1 MLPQPELLTV
11 ERIPALG
18 GMDLVR
24 ARFQAYSSPFHMH
37 PELEVGVVESGQRMV
52 RCRGIQHRATVG
64 SILVFAPGEVHAGA
78 PLDGVGSSYRSFLI
92 PPDVFPVPA
101 LRSPIIQDPELARQ
115 LVAIHEALEEG
126 KRGDDLSGEL
136 QAAITTL
143 VARHG
148 AIGARDDGGGGH
160 HRSVAAV
167 RAYLETH
174 LAERVR
180 LDFLASIAG
189 LSVFH
194 LIRVFRAATG
204 LTPYA
209 YLEQLRV
216 HRAAVLLREGVP
228 IPVVA
233 WRTGFSDQSHL
244 TRMFKRLTGVPPGRY
259 QQSALRAA
267 S

>member
-1 MLPQPELLTV
+1 MTPRPDLLTV
-11 ERIPALG
+11 DRIPTLG
-18 GMDLVR
+18 GVDLVR
-24 ARFQAYSSPFHMH
+24 ARFQAYCSPFHMH

-52 RCRGIQHRATVG
+52 RCRGTQYQATVG

-78 PLDGVGSSYRSFLI
+78 PLDGEGSSYRSFLL
-92 PPDVFPVPA
+92 PAEAFPVRVLPT
-101 LRSPIIQDPELARQ
+101 PIIHDQELSRQ
-115 LVAIHEALEEG
+115 LVAIHEALAAG
-126 KRGDDLSGEL
+126 HRGPDLSEEL
-136 QAAITTL
+136 REMITTL
-143 VARHG
+143 LARHG
-148 AIGARDDGGGGH
+148 TVETMGERGGGH
-160 HRSVAAV
+160 HRAVAAV
-167 RAYLETH
+167 RAYLDAH
-174 LAERVR
+174 LAERIR

-204 LTPYA
+204 LTPYS